1 MFITVRSNLMDKLNK
16 LIQIIRI
23 LKEDGPIGGAP
34 TNSVGDGG
42 LTSSGNK
49 LAGYDKVMNKIMR
62 RRGPIIGLG
71 KNSRKRWMR

>member
-1 MFITVRSNLMDKLNK
+1 MDKLNK